1 MFKLFIFLFLLSSML
16 YSKDISPIFKLRSVG
31 FVSDFVVYA
40 DKLYAA
46 NDMGTVD
53 IFDLKSKK
61 IINQIILPPV
71 TTAMNKLIAAN
82 ILSVDYLNSKVLIV
96 SVGRDSFR
104 NVWIYENNELKNIVD
119 ERKKLSIKEARF
131 LNDEQI
137 IFGTLG
143 SEIILHDTHE
153 QYNIYKSHISQST
166 LGDMQLS
173 FDKTEIVFAD
183 ESGAVKLL
191 DAKSSKVKKNYTPQ
205 NLDNIY
211 HVAHNNGVIIT
222 AGQDRRVAVYQEGQK
237 GYYIKSNFLVYCV
250 GLSPSAEIGVFTSGE
265 ENYLQL
271 FNPKTK
277 EQGDR
282 LVGHNKSVNQ
292 IRFINEK
299 ELFSSEGRRD
309 IFYWRLD

>member
-1 MFKLFIFLFLLSSML
+1 MFKLLIFLFLLSSIVDA
-16 YSKDISPIFKLRSVG
+16 KDILPTFKLRSVG
-31 FVSDFVVYA
+31 FVSDFVVDA
-40 DKLYAA
+40 DRLYAA
-46 NDMGTVD
+46 NDIGTVD
-53 IFDLKSKK
+53 IFDIKSKK

-82 ILSVDYLNSKVLIV
+82 ILSVDYLNGKVLIV

-104 NVWIYENNELKNIVD
+104 NVWIYENNELKNIID
-119 ERKKLSIKEARF
+119 ESKKLSVKKARF

-143 SEIILHDTHE
+143 SEVILHDTRE
-153 QYNIYKSHISQST
+153 KYNVYKSHISQST

-183 ESGAVKLL
+183 ESGAIKLL
-191 DAKSSKVKKNYTPQ
+191 DAKTSKVKQDYPPQ

-222 AGQDRRVAVYQEGQK
+222 AGQDRRVAVYQEGQED
-237 GYYIKSNFLVYCV
+237 YYIKSDFLVYCV
-250 GLSPSAEIGVFTSGE
+250 GLSPSAKTAVYTSGE

-277 EQGDR
+277 EHGNR
-282 LVGHNKSVNQ
+282 LIGHNKSVNQ
-292 IRFINEK
+292 IKFINEK
-299 ELFSSEGRRD
+299 ELFTSEGRRD
-309 IFYWRLD
+309 IFYWKLD